1 MGCHGKSSDAEWW
14 RRKNRWPRD
23 LCNSGLDPDRKR
35 GNTDSSSIWGGG
47 FRVYP
52 VETVPALLEKFKDV
66 KFARLTAPAGSP
78 LYVNAE
84 LVVDRNDRSVIQ
96 DLEQTKSVLCFGT
109 GADAPRIRI
118 RETTEDLVKIWD
130 KLGVATDPL
139 L

>member
-1 MGCHGKSSDAEWW
+1 MAKAQMPNGGDEKIDGGAIYVI
-14 RRKNRWPRD
+14 RD
-23 LCNSGLDPDRKR
+23 SIPIEKEETPKAQSC
-35 GNTDSSSIWGGG
+35 IWGGG

-52 VETVPALLEKFKDV
+52 VETVPALLERFKDV

-84 LVVDRNDRSVIQ
+84 LVVDRDDRSVIQ

-109 GADAPRIRI
+109 GADAARIRI